1 MKLSHKERVNRM
13 LGGRDVDRPAIS
25 MWRHFYDRENARK
38 DIVDVMIEFQRKY
51 DWDFMK
57 INTRASYHIEDWGAK
72 FVFSDNP
79 LKRPQRLDFPI
90 KNEHDWEK
98 IKKLD
103 SRNGALGETLGAVY
117 DLVAKI
123 GGEIYCLPT
132 IFSPLSIAA
141 DLAENDSRFVE
152 ILHDGPEELKTAL
165 RDITA
170 TFVDFVRELMKTRAA
185 GIFFATTE
193 WASRDLLTEEEY
205 LEFGQPYDLEVLK
218 HAQSGIFN
226 VIHVCGKNNMLPL
239 FKNYP
244 AHVLS
249 WNPFD
254 EGNLSI
260 HQAAQIFEKT
270 LLTGV
275 DHLQTMAKG
284 SPANVKKQI
293 EDSLRDASTSKL
305 MIGPG
310 CALKLGTPD
319 ENIKAAIVTV
329 EGWKYE

>member
-1 MKLSHKERVNRM
+1 MKLSHKERINRT
-13 LGGRDVDRPAIS
+13 LEGKDIDRPAIS
-25 MWRHFYDRENARK
+25 MWRHFYDRENTGK
-38 DIVDVMIEFQRKY
+38 GIVDVMIEFQRKY

-79 LKRPQRLDFPI
+79 LIKPQRVDFPI
-90 KNEHDWEK
+90 KNKIDWEK
-98 IKKLD
+98 IKILD
-103 SRNGALGETLGAVY
+103 WRNGALSETLGAVS
-117 DLVAKI
+117 DLVAEI
-123 GGEIYCLPT
+123 GDEVHCLPT

-141 DLAENDSRFVE
+141 DLAENDLRFVE
-152 ILHDGPEELKTAL
+152 ILHDEPAELKMAL
-165 RDITA
+165 EAITV
-170 TFVDFVRELMKTRAA
+170 TFAGFVRDLMKAGAA

-218 HAQSGIFN
+218 SAQSGIFN
-226 VIHVCGKNNMLPL
+226 VIHICNKNNMLPL

-244 AHVLS
+244 AQVLS

-260 HQAAQIFEKT
+260 HQAAQIFDMT
-270 LLTGV
+270 FLTGV
-275 DHLQTMAKG
+275 DHIQTMAKG
-284 SPANVKKQI
+284 LPGNVKKQI
-293 EDSLRDASTSKL
+293 EDSLRDTPAGKL

-310 CALKLGTPD
+310 CALKVNTPE
-319 ENIKAAIVTV
+319 ENIKAAIETV

>member
-1 MKLSHKERVNRM
+1 MKLSHKERVNRI
-13 LGGRDVDRPAIS
+13 LEGKNVDRPAIS
-25 MWRHFYDRENARK
+25 MWRHFYDRENTRK
-38 DIVDVMIEFQRKY
+38 DIVNVMIEFQRKY

-79 LKRPQRLDFPI
+79 QIKPQRMEFPI
-90 KNEHDWEK
+90 RNRHDWEK
-98 IKKLD
+98 IKWLD
-103 SRNGALGETLGAVY
+103 PRNGALGEILGAVS
-117 DLVAKI
+117 DLVAEI
-123 GGEIYCLPT
+123 GDEVYCLPT

-141 DLAENDSRFVE
+141 DLAENDLRFVE
-152 ILHDGPEELKTAL
+152 ILHDEPAELKMAL
-165 RDITA
+165 EAIA
-170 TFVDFVRELMKTRAA
+170 STFGGFVRELLKAGAA

-218 HAQSGIFN
+218 SAQSGLFDVMHICN
-226 VIHVCGKNNMLPL
+226 NNNMLPL

-249 WNPFD
+249 WNPYD

-260 HQAAQIFEKT
+260 HQAAQIFDMT
-270 LLTGV
+270 FLAGV
-275 DHLQTMAKG
+275 DHLQAMAKG
-284 SPANVKKQI
+284 SPGNVKKQI
-293 EDSLRDASTSKL
+293 EDSLRDAPTGKL

-310 CALKLGTPD
+310 CALKVVTPE
-319 ENIKAAIVTV
+319 ENIKAALETV
-329 EGWKYE
+329 QGWKYE